1 MDMQEKRIDYRSVI
15 LVFLS
20 IAGLLVLWF
29 LHGNRSYDGSGQ
41 QAPIEIGRPAPDFR
55 FPGLDE
61 KMVRLS
67 DYRGKVVLVNIWA
80 TWCPSCVDE
89 MPSMEKLYQ
98 KLQGE
103 DFEILAVSIDSMG
116 EMVVAPFMK
125 KYKLTFPALIDS
137 GGTIR
142 MSYGTT
148 GVPESFIIDKNGML
162 VKKIIGPL
170 DWNQSGAIRLFRDL
184 IRKQNPANKG

>member
-1 MDMQEKRIDYRSVI
+1 MDTQEKRIDYRSVI

-41 QAPIEIGRPAPDFR
+41 QPPIEIGRPAPDFR

-61 KMVRLS
+61 KMVSLS

-142 MSYGTT
+142 MSYRTT

-170 DWNQSGAIRLFRDL
+170 DWNQSGAIGLFRDL
-184 IRKQNPANKG
+184 IRNQNPAKKG

>member
-15 LVFLS
+15 LFFLS

-41 QAPIEIGRPAPDFR
+41 QPPIEIGRPAPDFR

-61 KMVRLS
+61 KMVSLS